1 LKPASFDF
9 HAPRSLDHVLALLG
23 DHGEDCRIL
32 AGGQSLVP
40 LLNLRM
46 LQPAVLISINECAEL
61 SYIRETPS
69 AIVCGALTR
78 QIEVERSE
86 LVQRDVPLLAK
97 AARLIGGMANRNR
110 GTVCGSLA
118 HADPLAEL
126 PAVALA
132 LDATFVVN
140 GKGGRREVA
149 AVDFFLS
156 ELSTCIE
163 PGEMLEAVRFPKRA
177 AGERAT
183 FLELGNRRHGFAVAG
198 LAVQLNFD
206 GNKKCIGARVAA
218 LGAGAVALRLRGTEE
233 ILRGNSLAPDIID
246 DAAEAAYRDV
256 DPPSDIHADAAHRRH
271 LVRTLLSRAVN
282 EIVANEGGRAA

>member
-9 HAPRSLDHVLALLG
+9 FAPRSLDSVLALLG
-23 DHGEDCRIL
+23 SHGEDCRML

-46 LQPAVLISINECAEL
+46 LQPAVLISINECDEL
-61 SYIRETPS
+61 SYIKETSP

-78 QIEVERSE
+78 QVEVERSD
-86 LVQRDVPLLAK
+86 LIQRHVPLLAK
-97 AARLIGGMANRNR
+97 AARLIGGSANRNR

-140 GKGGRREVA
+140 GQGGRREVA
-149 AVDFFLS
+149 AADFFLS

-163 PGEMLEAVRFPKRA
+163 PDEMLEEVRFPKRS

-183 FLELGNRRHGFAVAG
+183 FLEIGNRRHGFAVAG
-198 LAVQLNFD
+198 IAVQLNLD
-206 GNKKCIGARVAA
+206 GDQNCKGARIAA
-218 LGAGAVALRLRGTEE
+218 LGAGSVALRLRRAEE
-233 ILRGNSLAPDIID
+233 ILQGQKLGPSVVDE
-246 DAAEAAYRDV
+246 AAEAVYDDV
-256 DPPSDIHADAAHRRH
+256 DPPLTYMPII
-271 LVRTLLSRAVN
+271 RTESIWQKRCFTAL
-282 EIVANEGGRAA
+282 